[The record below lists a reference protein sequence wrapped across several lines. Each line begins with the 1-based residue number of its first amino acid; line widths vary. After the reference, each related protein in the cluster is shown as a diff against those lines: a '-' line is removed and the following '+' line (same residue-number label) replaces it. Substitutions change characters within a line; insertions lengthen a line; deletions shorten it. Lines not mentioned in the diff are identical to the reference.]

1 MMQKEEK
8 IVVVLLVVAVLS
20 LIIAYFGFVP
30 QINAYSPDSKIDER
44 VYAEGTILSKQM
56 TGTGDNLILKLS
68 NLDASVFI
76 PRNNGAG
83 EVNDA
88 VKAGDSV
95 KITGKVS
102 IYRNQREIVV
112 ESPRDVVLLN

>member
-8 IVVVLLVVAVLS
+8 TVVVLLVVAVLS

-68 NLDASVFI
+68 NLNANVFI
-76 PRNNGAG
+76 PKNNGAG
-83 EVNDA
+83 EVNNA
-88 VKAGDSV
+88 VKTGDSV
-95 KITGKVS
+95 RVTGKVS
-102 IYRNQREIVV
+102 IYRDEREIVV
-112 ESPRDVVLLN
+112 ENPGDVVLIN